1 MTRMNEAAK
10 KKHIYAFFLPKKLWE
25 KRIIMPYIILNW
37 ILFQDKK
44 MIDIQLC
51 TKQVYIRLFTLFLIT

>member
-10 KKHIYAFFLPKKLWE
+10 KKHIYAFSFPKKLWE
-25 KRIIMPYIILNW
+25 KRIIMPYIILVL

-44 MIDIQLC
+44 MIRYTLC